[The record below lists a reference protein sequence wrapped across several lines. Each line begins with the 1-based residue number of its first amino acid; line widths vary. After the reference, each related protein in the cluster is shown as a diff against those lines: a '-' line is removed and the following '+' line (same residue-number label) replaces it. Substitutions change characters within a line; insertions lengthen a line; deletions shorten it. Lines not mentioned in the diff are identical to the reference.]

1 MHKSACCFVA
11 KEEESSMDSVLI
23 SGGTSGGSGGVGVV
37 SVCGS
42 GECHVYN
49 VSSLLTYCIAT
60 LRAPK

>member
-23 SGGTSGGSGGVGVV
+23 SGGASGGSGGVGVV

-49 VSSLLTYCIAT
+49 VSAT